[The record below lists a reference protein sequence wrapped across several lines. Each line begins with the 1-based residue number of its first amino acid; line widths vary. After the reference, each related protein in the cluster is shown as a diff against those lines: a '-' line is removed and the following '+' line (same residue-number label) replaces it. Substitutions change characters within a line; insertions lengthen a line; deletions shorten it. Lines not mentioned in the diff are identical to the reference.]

1 MDFFANQERARRHSR
16 QMVVF
21 FVLAVLAIIAAVDLL
36 LIVVLNLGQQS
47 GQTRLVVSPGIM
59 VAVSLAVAGVI
70 GLASLFRLASLR
82 GGGGVI
88 AREVNATLVPPD
100 TTNPAW
106 RRLRNVIEEVAIA
119 SGVPVPEIYVLEKE
133 SGINAFA
140 AGYSP
145 ADAAVCVTQGSLDN
159 LTRDELQ
166 GVISHE
172 FSHVIHGDMRLNI
185 RLMGVVFGIVVLSV
199 IGQQILQAAWWSGGS
214 VRIGSNRGRR
224 SNGGGL
230 WALGLG
236 LVAIGAIGVFFAR
249 LIKASVARQRES
261 LADASAV
268 QFTRQTA
275 GIAGALK
282 KIGALE
288 VGSSFVETQSE
299 EVSHML
305 FGEAGRWSS
314 WFATHPPLEVRIR
327 TLQPGFDVREF
338 EQLARR
344 WSRLQK
350 AKDPEDPR
358 ATLTGMIPT
367 LLGATVM
374 AGAVLPE
381 TSQAPS
387 PTSVEASVHVDPATI
402 VSQVGT
408 GNRKDHQVAATIHSS
423 LPEDLRAAS
432 RVPAEA
438 LSLVLALA
446 LAAEPEAGA
455 QQTQLIGKAFSQQRA
470 DQVTA
475 LTASVR
481 GLHAMQRLPLA
492 ALAFPALRRLP
503 RAQIERLVETLQALA
518 HADGRVELD
527 EYCLATLVRV
537 QILDALNPAHGF
549 VAGSL
554 RLTDCRDEFALIAG
568 LVARFGHDDSTS
580 AKHAFL
586 LAIEE
591 ALPGAT
597 IEYAP
602 SQTWQEQL
610 DVALVRLDRLNSA
623 SKELVVR
630 GLTRAIC
637 EDDMVR
643 VAEAELLR
651 VVCAALHCPLPI
663 HLQGGA

>member
-16 QMVVF
+16 QMVGF

-47 GQTRLVVSPGIM
+47 GQTELAVSPGIM
-59 VAVSLAVAGVI
+59 VAVSLVVAGVI
-70 GLASLFRLASLR
+70 GLASMFRLASLR
-82 GGGGVI
+82 EGGGVI

-100 TTNPAW
+100 TTIPAW

-133 SGINAFA
+133 PGINAFA

-166 GVISHE
+166 GVIAHE
-172 FSHVIHGDMRLNI
+172 FSHMIHGDMRLNI

-199 IGQQILQAAWWSGGS
+199 IGRQILQAAWWSGGTA
-214 VRIGSNRGRR
+214 RIGSSRSRRGN
-224 SNGGGL
+224 SGGL

-236 LVAIGAIGVFFAR
+236 LMAIGAIGVFFAR

-268 QFTRQTA
+268 QFTRQTE

-288 VGSSFVETQSE
+288 VGSRFTETQSE

-305 FGEAGRWSS
+305 FGEAGRWTS
-314 WFATHPPLEVRIR
+314 WFATHPPLDVRIR
-327 TLQPGFDVREF
+327 ALQPGFDAKEF

-367 LLGATVM
+367 LLGATVA
-374 AGAVLPE
+374 AGAILQEV
-381 TSQAPS
+381 SKAS
-387 PTSVEASVHVDPATI
+387 PPIAADDAVRIDPATV

-408 GNRKDHQVAATIHSS
+408 GERQDHQLAATVHDS
-423 LPEDLRAAS
+423 LPEELRAAS

-438 LSLVLALA
+438 LPLVLALA

-455 QQTQLIGKAFSQQRA
+455 QQTQLIDKAFGQQRA

-475 LTASVR
+475 LTPSIR
-481 GLHAMQRLPLA
+481 SLHARQRLPLA

-518 HADGRVELD
+518 HADGRGELD
-527 EYCLATLVRV
+527 EYCLASLVRV

-549 VAGSL
+549 VVGSL
-554 RLTDCRDEFALIAG
+554 RLTDCRNEFALVAG

-580 AKHAFL
+580 ARHAFL
-586 LAIEE
+586 LAMEE

-597 IEYAP
+597 IDYAP
-602 SQTWQEQL
+602 PQAWQKQL
-610 DVALVRLDRLNSA
+610 DVALLRLDRLNSA

-637 EDDMVR
+637 EDNTVR

-663 HLQGGA
+663 RLQGDV

>member
-47 GQTRLVVSPGIM
+47 GQTELAVSPGVL

-70 GLASLFRLASLR
+70 GLASMFRLASLR
-82 GGGGVI
+82 EGGGVI

-100 TTNPAW
+100 TPNPAW

-166 GVISHE
+166 GVIAHE

-199 IGQQILQAAWWSGGS
+199 IGRQILQAAWWSGGS
-214 VRIGSNRGRR
+214 VRIGSSRNRRGN
-224 SNGGGL
+224 SGGL

-236 LVAIGAIGVFFAR
+236 LMAIGAIGVFFAR

-268 QFTRQTA
+268 QFTRQTE

-288 VGSSFVETQSE
+288 VGSSFAETQTE

-305 FGEAGRWSS
+305 FGEGGRWSS

-327 TLQPGFDVREF
+327 ALQPGFDAKEF
-338 EQLARR
+338 GQLARR

-367 LLGATVM
+367 LLAATVM

-381 TSQAPS
+381 ISK
-387 PTSVEASVHVDPATI
+387 ASLPDAVRIDPAT
-402 VSQVGT
+402 VASQVGA
-408 GNRKDHQVAATIHSS
+408 GERKDHQVAASVHNS
-423 LPEDLRAAS
+423 LPEELRVAS
-432 RVPAEA
+432 RVPVEA

-455 QQTQLIGKAFSQQRA
+455 QQIQLIAKAFGDQQA

-475 LTASVR
+475 LTLSVR

-549 VAGSL
+549 VVGSL
-554 RLTDCRDEFALIAG
+554 RLVDCRNEFALIAG
-568 LVARFGHDDSTS
+568 LVARFGHDDSAS

-586 LAIEE
+586 LAIED
-591 ALPGAT
+591 ALPGTT

-602 SQTWQEQL
+602 PQAWQEQL
-610 DVALVRLDRLNSA
+610 DVALARLDRLNSA

-637 EDDMVR
+637 EDNRVR

-663 HLQGGA
+663 HLQGGT